1 MKRSCIDKSL
11 IATSMTNFNSLL
23 LHGWLDNADWLELS
37 DHNLR
42 TVLCELN
49 HVSCKYTI
57 HNLLNSISQF
67 LLNTYTFMQQAIA
80 CILVLKWIL
89 FGNFKAFG
97 FCYNTIFFQNSHNS
111 SKQVITLLL
120 KQLLSYKIC
129 PNFQLLILPWSYC
142 LHMEARCLIT
152 LFKRI

>member
-49 HVSCKYTI
+49 HVSRKYTI
-57 HNLLNSISQF
+57 HNLSNSISQF

-97 FCYNTIFFQNSHNS
+97 FCCNTIFFQNSHNS